1 MGWGSVKGER
11 ETGLARLRARP
22 VPRYRSKRAA
32 RGATKSLENPRPA
45 PLTANPLHV
54 GQPRED
60 LATEALSVCQRTLN
74 VAALAE
80 ADAVQP

>member
-11 ETGLARLRARP
+11 ETGLARLRAWP
-22 VPRYRSKRAA
+22 VPRTKARERHAEPRSPQNPRRAA
-32 RGATKSLENPRPA
+32 
-45 PLTANPLHV
+45 H
-54 GQPRED
+54 GQPATCRSARED